1 MSPSDAQVT
10 LAIDAMGAD
19 SGPME
24 VMAGVALAIDNFSS
38 GVDYVL
44 VGDENKIKPHLS
56 DFPSLNQGSVR
67 VHHASQ
73 VIGMDEKPVASLK
86 SKKDSSIVKALE
98 LVREDEADA
107 MLSCGNTGSLMAGGT
122 IKLRTLEG
130 IDRPA
135 LGTIWPGTKGYFVLL
150 DAGANPEAKGIHLL
164 HNAVLGANYARV
176 VLGIENPK
184 LGLLSIGTEEGKGN
198 ELIQESHLLLKQMH
212 GLLNYQGLIEGF
224 QMFENVVD
232 VVVCDGF
239 VGNIV
244 LKACESLCKM
254 IGAFLDEE
262 LRRNTL
268 RKTGALLSKGAFK
281 GLKQRINPEHLGG
294 APLLGL
300 RKPVV
305 KAHGSSNR
313 QQIEGAIRITLDVV
327 RKDMIGCIL
336 ADAREANELLQP
348 IDLAM
353 GTNA

>member
-1 MSPSDAQVT
+1 MSSSEAQVT
-10 LAIDAMGAD
+10 LAIDAMGGD
-19 SGPME
+19 NGPKE
-24 VMAGVALAIDNFSS
+24 VLDGVASAIENLSTK
-38 GVDYVL
+38 VEYVL
-44 VGDENKIKPHLS
+44 VGDERKLGPLVRDRSSLS
-56 DFPSLNQGSVR
+56 QGPVR
-67 VHHASQ
+67 IHHASE
-73 VIGMDEKPVASLK
+73 VIGMSEKPVASLK
-86 SKKDSSIVKALE
+86 AKKDSSLVRALE

-122 IKLRTLEG
+122 IKLRMLAG

-135 LGTIWPGTKGYFVLL
+135 LATIWPGSKRYFVLL
-150 DAGANPEAKGIHLL
+150 DAGANPESKPLHLL

-176 VLGIENPK
+176 VLGIEKPK
-184 LGLLSIGTEEGKGN
+184 LGLLSIGTEEEKGTG
-198 ELIQESHLLLKQMH
+198 LIQESNHLLKQMR

-224 QMFENVVD
+224 QIFDNRVD

-254 IGAFLDEE
+254 IGSFLDEE

-300 RKPVV
+300 RKPVI
-305 KAHGSSNR
+305 KAHGSSNHH
-313 QQIEGAIRITLDVV
+313 QIEGAIRITLDVV
-327 RKDMIGCIL
+327 RKDMIGRIL
-336 ADAREANELLQP
+336 ADAQEAGELLQP
-348 IDLAM
+348 IDLAVE
-353 GTNA
+353 TNA

>member
-1 MSPSDAQVT
+1 MSPSEAQVT
-10 LAIDAMGAD
+10 LAIDAMGSD
-19 SGPME
+19 SGPRE
-24 VMAGVALAIDNFSS
+24 ILNGLASAIDNFSA
-38 GVDYVL
+38 GVKYVL
-44 VGDENKIKPHLS
+44 VGDERELEPLVREC
-56 DFPSLNQGSVR
+56 PSLNQGSIR
-67 VHHASQ
+67 IHHASQ

-86 SKKDSSIVKALE
+86 AKKDSSIVRALE
-98 LVREDEADA
+98 LVRENEADA

-135 LGTIWPGTKGYFVLL
+135 LATIWPGTKRYFVLL
-150 DAGANPEAKGIHLL
+150 DAGANPESKAIHLL

-176 VLGIENPK
+176 VLGINEPK
-184 LGLLSIGTEEGKGN
+184 LGLLSIGTEEVKGN

-224 QMFENVVD
+224 QMFENEVD

-254 IGAFLDEE
+254 IGSFLDEE
-262 LRRNTL
+262 LRRNAL

-281 GLKQRINPEHLGG
+281 GLKNRINPEHLGG

-305 KAHGSSNR
+305 KAHASSNR
-313 QQIEGAIRITLDVV
+313 HQIEGAIRITLDVV
-327 RKDMIGCIL
+327 RKDMIGHIL
-336 ADAREANELLQP
+336 ADAREARELLQP
-348 IDLAM
+348 IDLAV

>member
-1 MSPSDAQVT
+1 MSPSEARVT
-10 LAIDAMGAD
+10 LAIDAMGGEN
-19 SGPME
+19 GPHE
-24 VMAGVALAIDNFSS
+24 ILKGLASAIDNFSDD
-38 GVDYVL
+38 VDYIL
-44 VGDENKIKPHLS
+44 VGNEDELNPLLG
-56 DFPSLNQGSVR
+56 DFSSLTPKR
-67 VHHASQ
+67 IRIHHASQ
-73 VIGMDEKPVASLK
+73 VIEMDEKPVASLK
-86 SKKDSSIVKALE
+86 AKKDSSIVRALE
-98 LVREDEADA
+98 LVREDKADA
-107 MLSCGNTGSLMAGGT
+107 MLSCGNTGSLMAGGI

-135 LGTIWPGTKGYFVLL
+135 LATIWPGTQRYFVLL
-150 DAGANPEAKGIHLL
+150 DAGANPEAKPIHLL

-176 VLGIENPK
+176 VLGIEEPK

-224 QMFENVVD
+224 QIFENEVD

-254 IGAFLDEE
+254 IGSFLDEE
-262 LRRNTL
+262 LRRNAL

-281 GLKQRINPEHLGG
+281 GLRQRINPEHLGG

-305 KAHGSSNR
+305 KAHGSSNYH
-313 QQIEGAIRITLDVV
+313 Q
-327 RKDMIGCIL
+327 
-336 ADAREANELLQP
+336 
-348 IDLAM
+348 
-353 GTNA
+353 

>member
-1 MSPSDAQVT
+1 MSSSEAQVT
-10 LAIDAMGAD
+10 LAIDAMGGD
-19 SGPME
+19 NGPKE
-24 VMAGVALAIDNFSS
+24 VVDGLAMAIDSFSS
-38 GVDYVL
+38 EVKYVL
-44 VGDENKIKPHLS
+44 VGDERKLAPLVKKHASLS
-56 DFPSLNQGSVR
+56 QGPIR
-67 VHHASQ
+67 IHHASE

-86 SKKDSSIVKALE
+86 SKKDSSLVRALE
-98 LVREDEADA
+98 LVREDDADA

-135 LGTIWPGTKGYFVLL
+135 LGTLWPGSKRYFVLL
-150 DAGANPEAKGIHLL
+150 DAGANPESKPIHLL

-176 VLGIENPK
+176 VLGIDEPK
-184 LGLLSIGTEEGKGN
+184 IGLLSIGTEESKGT
-198 ELIQESHLLLKQMH
+198 ELIQESHHLLKQMR
-212 GLLNYQGLIEGF
+212 GLLDYKGLLEGF
-224 QMFENVVD
+224 HMFENQVD

-239 VGNIV
+239 VGNVV
-244 LKACESLCKM
+244 LKTCESLCKM
-254 IGAFLDEE
+254 IGSFLDEE

-313 QQIEGAIRITLDVV
+313 HQIEGAIRITLEVV
-327 RKDMIGCIL
+327 RKDMIGRIL
-336 ADAREANELLQP
+336 ADAREASELLLP
-348 IDLAM
+348 IELAV
-353 GTNA
+353 GANG